1 MPTDTFF
8 NLSDEKKRRILEAA
22 IDEFAEYRF
31 SDASI
36 NRIVKNADIS
46 RGSFYQYFL
55 DKEDLYLFI
64 MQVIAQEKVE
74 IFANAKIQMHPKSF
88 FEAIRMSIPSVQEWV
103 KRCPKYNKI
112 AMLMTHD
119 DSDIIKKVVDKVDTA
134 REASINMIRQDQA
147 NGIIRADID
156 PNLVLEIY
164 TSMSYSILRD
174 YYKAESE
181 THSLDKALAVL
192 EIIENGII
200 KR

>member
-64 MQVIAQEKVE
+64 MQVIGVFQVMSEPLAMTDGGPNNASMSLMLQSYLYGFRYFETGKSMAVSTITFLILIILTAFYFKVKNKVE
-74 IFANAKIQMHPKSF
+74 K
-88 FEAIRMSIPSVQEWV
+88 E
-103 KRCPKYNKI
+103 
-112 AMLMTHD
+112 
-119 DSDIIKKVVDKVDTA
+119 
-134 REASINMIRQDQA
+134 
-147 NGIIRADID
+147 
-156 PNLVLEIY
+156 
-164 TSMSYSILRD
+164 
-174 YYKAESE
+174 
-181 THSLDKALAVL
+181 
-192 EIIENGII
+192 
-200 KR
+200 